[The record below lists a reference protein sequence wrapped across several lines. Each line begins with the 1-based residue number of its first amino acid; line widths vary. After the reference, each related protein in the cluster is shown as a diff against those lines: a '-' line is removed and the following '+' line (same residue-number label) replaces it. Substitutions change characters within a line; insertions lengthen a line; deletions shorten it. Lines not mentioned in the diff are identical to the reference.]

1 MKKIASLLALLMTVT
16 TFSAC
21 APKNETPGEENT
33 NVETGTENKTTYDNT
48 YEADVVIIGAG
59 GGGLATALEAVE
71 QGAEKVIIVE
81 KLNMTGGSL
90 NTTSGTISGAETII
104 QELDGLTE
112 DSLALYKEDLMNEG
126 SKLGGVVNEEFIDL
140 YVKEAKETVNWL
152 WEMGLK
158 DYEFKTDEEGRKSV
172 FAPEHTLYSYPRSY
186 KPAAKDPAKYKSA
199 VHEILDGLVN
209 KEEKIEIHF
218 NTEALHLIGND
229 KGQVLEVEALD
240 KNEDKTN
247 LYKAKKGIVVS
258 TGGYSANA
266 DLINLYNSEIKG
278 VISGGLAG
286 ANGYGLYMMQ
296 EIGGALNEASMG
308 WVPTFPMGLE
318 NPKEPGTG
326 RIMTTKTQFAG
337 GILVNAEG
345 KRFVNEN
352 HMDNTVREFELEK
365 QTDGIQWEIYTD
377 KIVEDI
383 LATPM
388 GGMYKFF
395 FAEDIGKD
403 YIKSASSL
411 EELAETI
418 GVPVEAL
425 KTTVEE
431 YNSHVDAED
440 TDEFGRAYTLDGN
453 PFNLAVNKIEG
464 DTYHAVIIKPLAL
477 LTLGGIQTDIKM
489 NVLNAEGNPIP
500 GLYAAGEV
508 VGGAWGRYVSSG
520 VGVMGP
526 IVQGQEAAKAIMS
539 NDLTEGSEIK
549 IAENLIDKKFFEKKE
564 SGSSFDI
571 DFDAKYVDGVYEA
584 EVDGQEG
591 PMKVQVEIKN
601 EAIEKVEILSH
612 NETESIA
619 GEALKKIPEKIN
631 ETKSLKDFEVISGAT
646 YTCNRIMEAILKAL
660 EGAKK

>member
-1 MKKIASLLALLMTVT
+1 MKKIASMLALLMAVT

-21 APKNETPGEENT
+21 AAKTETPEQENGS
-33 NVETGTENKTTYDNT
+33 VETGTESATSYDNT

-71 QGAEKVIIVE
+71 QGAEKVIIIE

-90 NTTSGTISGAETII
+90 NTTAGTISGAETII

-112 DSLALYKEDLMNEG
+112 DTLASYKEDLMHEG
-126 SKLGGVVNEEFIDL
+126 SKLGGIVNEEFIDL
-140 YVKEAKETVNWL
+140 YVEEAKNTVNWL

-158 DYEFKTDEEGRKSV
+158 DYEFRTDEEGRKSV

-186 KPAAKDPAKYKSA
+186 KPAAKDSSKYKSA

-209 KEEKIEIHF
+209 GEEKIEIHF
-218 NTEALHLIGND
+218 NTEALHLMGND
-229 KGQVLEVEALD
+229 KGQVLEVEAYD

-247 LYKAKKGIVVS
+247 LYKAKNGIVVS

-266 DLINLYNSEIKG
+266 DLINHYNNEIKG

-296 EIGGALNEASMG
+296 EVGGALNEASMG
-308 WVPTFPMGLE
+308 WVPTFPIGLE
-318 NPKEPGTG
+318 NLKQPGTG
-326 RIMTTKTQFAG
+326 RIMTTKTQFSG

-345 KRFVNEN
+345 KRFVNET

-377 KIVEDI
+377 KIVEDV
-383 LATPM
+383 LAGPM
-388 GGMYKFF
+388 SGMYKMF
-395 FAEDIGKD
+395 FAEDIGKA
-403 YIKSASSL
+403 YIKSASTL
-411 EELAETI
+411 EELAKTI
-418 GVPVEAL
+418 GVPVESL
-425 KTTVEE
+425 KETVED
-431 YNSHVDAED
+431 YNNHLDAGD
-440 TDEFGRAYTLDGN
+440 IDELGRAYTLDGN

-464 DTYHAVIIKPLAL
+464 DTYHAVVIKPLAL
-477 LTLGGIQTDIKM
+477 LTLGGIKTDIKM
-489 NVLNAEGNPIP
+489 NVLNAQGNPIP

-526 IVQGQEAAKAIMS
+526 IVQGQEAAKAMMS
-539 NDLTEGSEIK
+539 TDLTEGSAVK
-549 IAENLIDKKFFEKKE
+549 AAENLIDEKFFEKKE
-564 SGSSFDI
+564 TESTFEI

-591 PMKVQVEIKN
+591 PMIVQVEIKD
-601 EAIEKVEILSH
+601 EVIEKVEILSH

-619 GEALKKIPEKIN
+619 AEALTKVPEKIN
-631 ETKSLKDFEVISGAT
+631 QTNSLKDFEVISGAT
-646 YTCNRIMEAILKAL
+646 YTSNRIIEAILKAL